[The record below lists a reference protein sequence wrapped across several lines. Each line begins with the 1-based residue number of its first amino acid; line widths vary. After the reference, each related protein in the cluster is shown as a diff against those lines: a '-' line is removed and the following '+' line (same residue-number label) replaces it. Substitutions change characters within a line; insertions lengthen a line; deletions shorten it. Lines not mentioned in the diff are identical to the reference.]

1 MTGTD
6 ILLHILTQFDAIHHR
21 HHNISYNDVNFIVFQ
36 FFQSFFT
43 ISGFQRI
50 EEFSKSAAKIMA
62 DFIIVFYNK
71 NSATLL
77 VTAFDRFVFD
87 LFRINEI
94 HFFRVGGIYL
104 TFLIQSVIRSQLGGF
119 IGIYVLWQ
127 IDRESTAF
135 TLFTIQFDT
144 TMVQFYQ
151 TLYQ

>member
-1 MTGTD
+1 MQTFHLVFDFAFSRQDNHGNMTGTD
-6 ILLHILTQFDAIHHR
+6 ILLHILTQFDTIHHR
-21 HHNISYNDVNFIVFQ
+21 HHDISYNDVNFIVFQ

-50 EEFSKSAAKIMA
+50 EEFGKSAAKIMA

-104 TFLIQSVIRSQLGGF
+104 SFLIQSVIRS
-119 IGIYVLWQ
+119 
-127 IDRESTAF
+127 
-135 TLFTIQFDT
+135 
-144 TMVQFYQ
+144 
-151 TLYQ
+151 